1 MQFLLL
7 VLAAFLFAGGGL
19 FMKASDGLTRLVP
32 SVAVLVLFC
41 AGAVCQAIAMKR
53 GEMSAIYVLVLGLEA
68 ITAFTLGIIVLGEKA
83 SLSKVCALILI
94 ASGIALLE
102 RS

>member
-1 MQFLLL
+1 
-7 VLAAFLFAGGGL
+7 
-19 FMKASDGLTRLVP
+19 MKASDGLTKFVP

-41 AGAVCQAIAMKR
+41 AGAACQTIAMKR

-68 ITAFTLGIIVLGEKA
+68 ITAFTLGVTVLGEKA
-83 SLSKVCALILI
+83 SFSKVCALILI
-94 ASGIALLE
+94 VSGIALLD

>member
-1 MQFLLL
+1 MQLLLL
-7 VLAAFLFAGGGL
+7 VLAAFLFAVGGL
-19 FMKASDGLTRLVP
+19 FMKFSDGMTKLVP

-41 AGAVCQAIAMKR
+41 SGAVCQTIAMKR

-68 ITAFTLGIIVLGEKA
+68 VTAFILGVTVLGEKA

-94 ASGIALLE
+94 IGGIALLE